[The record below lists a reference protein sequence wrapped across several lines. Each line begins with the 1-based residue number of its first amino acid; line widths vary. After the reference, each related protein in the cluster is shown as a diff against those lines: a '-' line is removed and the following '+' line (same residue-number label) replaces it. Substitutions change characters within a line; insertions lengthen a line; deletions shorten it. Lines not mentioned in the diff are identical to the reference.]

1 MPVRHVNRADYP
13 IQRFLLTFPPDSLSR
28 RQALLGAAAAV
39 LTAYAGPLQSSALAG
54 SSAAGSAAA
63 GASPFMALSQL
74 LVNHGLNAAA
84 GAKMEAYARAH
95 FAQFAES
102 SAAILQLAQ
111 ERKATAVEDFYDDI
125 PEGPQRELAQWIVF
139 AWYSGMA
146 GAGKKDALFTYEHAL
161 TYQVT
166 RDVAPIPSY
175 GFTAPNAW
183 RQLDNAPL
191 QPIPQF

>member
-1 MPVRHVNRADYP
+1 MSS
-13 IQRFLLTFPPDSLSR
+13 PDSLSR

-39 LTAYAGPLQSSALAG
+39 LTAYAGPLQTSALATTG
-54 SSAAGSAAA
+54 AAGSGAAA
-63 GASPFMALSQL
+63 GASSFMSLSQM

-84 GAKMEAYARAH
+84 GAKMEAYARAK
-95 FAQFAES
+95 FADFAGS

-111 ERKATAVEDFYDDI
+111 ERKATAVEDFYEDI
-125 PEGPQRELAQWIVF
+125 PEGPQRELAQWIIF

-146 GAGKKDALFTYEHAL
+146 GAGKADAMFTYEHAL

-166 RDVAPIPSY
+166 RDVVPIPSY

-183 RQLDNAPL
+183 EQLENPPL
-191 QPIPQF
+191 LPIPQF

>member
-1 MPVRHVNRADYP
+1 MSS
-13 IQRFLLTFPPDSLSR
+13 PDSLSR

-39 LTAYAGPLQSSALAG
+39 LTAYAGPLQTSALAG
-54 SSAAGSAAA
+54 SGAAAPGALAPAAAA
-63 GASPFMALSQL
+63 GTSSFMSLSQL

-84 GAKMEAYARAH
+84 GAKMEAYASQH
-95 FAQFAES
+95 FADFAGN

-125 PEGPQRELAQWIVF
+125 PEGPQRELAQWIIF

-146 GAGKKDALFTYEHAL
+146 GPGKKDAMFTYEHAL

-166 RDVAPIPSY
+166 RDVVPIPSY

-183 RQLDNAPL
+183 QQLDNAPL
-191 QPIPQF
+191 LPIPQF

>member
-1 MPVRHVNRADYP
+1 M
-13 IQRFLLTFPPDSLSR
+13 FPPDSLSR

-39 LTAYAGPLQSSALAG
+39 LTAYAGPLRSSALAG
-54 SSAAGSAAA
+54 SAAGPAAAA

-95 FAQFAES
+95 FQNFADS

-111 ERKATAVEDFYDDI
+111 QRQATAVEDFYDDI
-125 PEGPQRELAQWIVF
+125 PEGPQRELAQWIIF

-146 GAGKKDALFTYEHAL
+146 GAGNKDALFTYEHAL
-161 TYQVT
+161 TFQVT
-166 RDVAPIPSY
+166 RDVVPIPSY

-183 RQLDNAPL
+183 QELDNAPL
-191 QPIPQF
+191 LPIPQF

>member
-1 MPVRHVNRADYP
+1 M
-13 IQRFLLTFPPDSLSR
+13 
-28 RQALLGAAAAV
+28 
-39 LTAYAGPLQSSALAG
+39 LTAYAGPLQSSALLG
-54 SSAAGSAAA
+54 DAAA
-63 GASPFMALSQL
+63 SGTAAASSPFMSLSQL

-84 GAKMEAYARAH
+84 GAKMEAYARTK
-95 FAQFAES
+95 FADFAGS

-125 PEGPQRELAQWIVF
+125 PEGPQRELAQWIIF

-146 GAGKKDALFTYEHAL
+146 GPGKKDAMFTFEHAL

-166 RDVAPIPSY
+166 RDVVAIPSY

-183 RQLDNAPL
+183 QQLDNAPL
-191 QPIPQF
+191 LPIPQF